1 MSKENIPIFRRICR
15 KFVYLTAPIW
25 SDKTFLRMYFW
36 CNLGYK
42 LNLKSPRTFNEKLN
56 WLKIYNK
63 HPEYSK
69 MVDKKEAKEY
79 VASIVGDKYIIP
91 TLAVYDKVEDIDF
104 EKLPKQFVLK
114 CTHDSGSVVVCKDK
128 SILDKGAAIRKLKKG
143 LRSNFFTITREY
155 PYKNVKPRIIAEQY
169 MEDNPDSQD
178 LTDYKLMCFNGK
190 VKCSFTCTSRYAKD
204 GLKVTFFDTNWERMP
219 FERHYPA
226 EPNQICKPK
235 SYEEMTKLAEKLAD
249 KIPFVRIDF
258 YEIKGK
264 PYFGEMT
271 FFPGNGMEE
280 FTPEEWDETLGS
292 WIELPNKEGKLL
304 FTNGGVILLRYNKK
318 EGLSDYKFF

>member
-25 SDKTFLRMYFW
+25 SDKMFLRMYFW

-69 MVDKKEAKEY
+69 LVDKKEAKEY

-114 CTHDSGSVVVCKDK
+114 CTHDSGGVVVCKDK

-155 PYKNVKPRIIAEQY
+155 PYNNVKPRIIAEQY
-169 MEDNPDSQD
+169 MEDE
-178 LTDYKLMCFNGK
+178 T
-190 VKCSFTCTSRYAKD
+190 
-204 GLKVTFFDTNWERMP
+204 
-219 FERHYPA
+219 
-226 EPNQICKPK
+226 
-235 SYEEMTKLAEKLAD
+235 
-249 KIPFVRIDF
+249 
-258 YEIKGK
+258 
-264 PYFGEMT
+264 GE
-271 FFPGNGMEE
+271 
-280 FTPEEWDETLGS
+280 
-292 WIELPNKEGKLL
+292 
-304 FTNGGVILLRYNKK
+304 LR
-318 EGLSDYKFF
+318 DYKFFCFNGEPKYMLLVSGRQAGKKRFDYFDLNWNHLPVHDVGCPGAERLPAKPDNFEEMIFIAKKLSKGMTHVRVDLYNINCKIFFGELTFFDGSGLSVYDPREWDFKFGQFLKLPID

>member
-25 SDKTFLRMYFW
+25 SDKMFLRMYFW

-69 MVDKKEAKEY
+69 LVDKKEAKEY
-79 VASIVGDKYIIP
+79 TASIVGDKYIIP

-114 CTHDSGSVVVCKDK
+114 CTHDSGGVVVCKDK

-155 PYKNVKPRIIAEQY
+155 PYNNVKPRIIAEQY
-169 MEDNPDSQD
+169 MEDE
-178 LTDYKLMCFNGK
+178 T
-190 VKCSFTCTSRYAKD
+190 
-204 GLKVTFFDTNWERMP
+204 
-219 FERHYPA
+219 
-226 EPNQICKPK
+226 
-235 SYEEMTKLAEKLAD
+235 
-249 KIPFVRIDF
+249 
-258 YEIKGK
+258 
-264 PYFGEMT
+264 GE
-271 FFPGNGMEE
+271 
-280 FTPEEWDETLGS
+280 
-292 WIELPNKEGKLL
+292 
-304 FTNGGVILLRYNKK
+304 LR
-318 EGLSDYKFF
+318 DYKFFCFNGEPKYMLLVSGRQAGNKRFDYFDLNWNHLPVHDVGCPGAERLPAKPDNFEEMIFIAKKLSKGMTHVRVDLYNINCKIFFGELTFFDGSGLSVYDPREWDFKFGQFLKLPID

>member
-1 MSKENIPIFRRICR
+1 MSKENIPFFRRICR

-114 CTHDSGSVVVCKDK
+114 CTHDSGGVVVCKDK

-169 MEDNPDSQD
+169 MEDE
-178 LTDYKLMCFNGK
+178 T
-190 VKCSFTCTSRYAKD
+190 
-204 GLKVTFFDTNWERMP
+204 
-219 FERHYPA
+219 
-226 EPNQICKPK
+226 
-235 SYEEMTKLAEKLAD
+235 
-249 KIPFVRIDF
+249 
-258 YEIKGK
+258 
-264 PYFGEMT
+264 GE
-271 FFPGNGMEE
+271 
-280 FTPEEWDETLGS
+280 
-292 WIELPNKEGKLL
+292 
-304 FTNGGVILLRYNKK
+304 LR
-318 EGLSDYKFF
+318 DYKFFCFNGEPKYMLLVSGRQAGKKRFDYFDLNWNHLPVHDVGCPGAERLPAKPNNFEEMIFIAKKLSKGMTHVRVDLYNINCKIFFGELTFFDGSGLSVYDPREWDFKFGQFLKLPID